1 MIQFLHLGP
10 SGDRSGC
17 NFSLI
22 KTCPNTVY
30 SQLLI
35 STDSKIEPWLPPM
48 LIEFLHLGD
57 RPGLYIMSATKNR
70 PFALLGTKAA
80 PAGKIEYPGGNLGF
94 KVATYSYV

>member
-1 MIQFLHLGP
+1 
-10 SGDRSGC
+10 
-17 NFSLI
+17 LI

-35 STDSKIEPWLPPM
+35 STDAKIDPWLPP

-57 RPGLYIMSATKNR
+57 RPGLYIIASKNR
-70 PFALLGTKAA
+70 PFALGIKEVS
-80 PAGKIEYPGGNLGF
+80 AGKIGNLGF